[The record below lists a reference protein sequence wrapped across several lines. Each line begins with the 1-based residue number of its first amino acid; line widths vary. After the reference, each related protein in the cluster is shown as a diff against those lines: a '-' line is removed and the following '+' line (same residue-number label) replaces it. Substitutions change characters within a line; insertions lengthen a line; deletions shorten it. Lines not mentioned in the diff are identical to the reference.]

1 MSKNSLWEVGH
12 LYTQK
17 EIIFQRD
24 ILFFLVWVMSLY
36 VLRRNLCDF
45 MPQHSDSEGALA
57 ADRWPLQATAS
68 ISTLGLCES
77 SAEKP
82 VAQDEYPPEALIPSD
97 NEEPIRASPSLK
109 PDWCQRMGW
118 SRRGGKWLWRY
129 LMEDNQVADFASSML
144 AAISCWHYRARALL
158 SMDFTTV
165 RFSATKGILS
175 YPTWL
180 HVCQTSRHVAV
191 LSQNASIH

>member
-1 MSKNSLWEVGH
+1 
-12 LYTQK
+12 
-17 EIIFQRD
+17 
-24 ILFFLVWVMSLY
+24 
-36 VLRRNLCDF
+36 
-45 MPQHSDSEGALA
+45 MPQHSDSEGALP

-68 ISTLGLCES
+68 VSTLGLCES

-97 NEEPIRASPSLK
+97 NEEPIHASPSLK
-109 PDWCQRMGW
+109 ARLMPKDWDEAEGEG
-118 SRRGGKWLWRY
+118 SDSDDI

-165 RFSATKGILS
+165 RFSATAGTLS
-175 YPTWL
+175 YPSLTCNMTCLSAKPPAML
-180 HVCQTSRHVAV
+180 HV

>member
-1 MSKNSLWEVGH
+1 
-12 LYTQK
+12 
-17 EIIFQRD
+17 
-24 ILFFLVWVMSLY
+24 
-36 VLRRNLCDF
+36 

-57 ADRWPLQATAS
+57 AEKWPLQATAS
-68 ISTLGLCES
+68 VSTLGLCES

-82 VAQDEYPPEALIPSD
+82 VAQEEYSPEALIPSD
-97 NEEPIRASPSLK
+97 NEEPDRSSPPLK
-109 PDWCQRMGW
+109 AR
-118 SRRGGKWLWRY
+118 
-129 LMEDNQVADFASSML
+129 LMQEDGDEAEGEGSDSDDILIEDNQVADFASSML

-175 YPTWL
+175 YPSLTCNMTCMCAEAPAML
-180 HVCQTSRHVAV
+180 HV